1 MESFEFQRYITIGQY
16 IPLNSPVHRL
26 DPRTRIAGAAVLLA
40 AVTITRHWTGLV
52 LALVGAIAITLLARV
67 PLSYTLKGL
76 LTPLPFIAA
85 LAALQVLFGPDPG
98 ENLIWDWGPFTISLA
113 SVLNGVSLLLRFPA
127 LILLIS
133 VFSAATS
140 TTEIVRGLEALL
152 HPLGKLRL
160 PVQDFVLMVQVALRF
175 LPLLALEA
183 ERITKAQA
191 SRGAE
196 WGVGRGGPLKRA
208 RQALPVIVPLF
219 LVSLQRAEN
228 LALAMEARG
237 YRSHGPRTSLIQLR
251 YRTADALAM
260 LVCMA
265 AAVVILVL

>member
-1 MESFEFQRYITIGQY
+1 MESFEYQRYITIGQY
-16 IPLNSPVHRL
+16 IPSSSPVHKL
-26 DPRTRIAGAAVLLA
+26 DPRTRIAGVAVLLI
-40 AVTITRHWTGLV
+40 AVTLTQQWTGLL
-52 LALVGAIAITLLARV
+52 LALLSILAITVLARV

-76 LTPLPFIAA
+76 LTPLPFIVA
-85 LAALQVLFGPDPG
+85 LALLQALLGPEMAG
-98 ENLIWDWGPFTISLA
+98 NLIWSWGPFNVSRVSLI
-113 SVLNGVSLLLRFPA
+113 NGLVLLLRFPA
-127 LILLIS
+127 LILLIG

-152 HPLGKLRL
+152 GPLAKLRL

-196 WGVGRGGPLKRA
+196 WGVGRSGPLRRA

-251 YRTADALAM
+251 FKLVDALAM
-260 LVCMA
+260 LLCLVS
-265 AAVVILVL
+265 AVLIFVL